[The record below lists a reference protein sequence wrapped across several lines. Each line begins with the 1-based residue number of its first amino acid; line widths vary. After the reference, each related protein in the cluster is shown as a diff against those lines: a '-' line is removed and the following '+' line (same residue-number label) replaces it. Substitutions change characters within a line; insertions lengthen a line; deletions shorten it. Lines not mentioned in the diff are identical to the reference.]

1 MGSQAHPPELGDGQT
16 ESPGMRGAEAARQT
30 QTMCSQQAEL
40 PSCPDG
46 QMEPIRLGRRDNRG
60 SSGKG
65 KGTAGGSAACAVLL
79 LL

>member
-1 MGSQAHPPELGDGQT
+1 
-16 ESPGMRGAEAARQT
+16 MRRAKAAGQT
-30 QTMCSQQAEL
+30 QTMCSQQTEL
-40 PSCPDG
+40 LSCPDG

-65 KGTAGGSAACAVLL
+65 KGTVGGSAACAVLL